1 MTTPDPGITGW
12 KAIFGLRAIAAFE
25 ATKGLL
31 VLLAGSGLLFLVHR
45 DLQDLADKIVWH
57 FHLDPAGRESR
68 ILYRALTEATPGRLR
83 LLAATAVAYAV
94 FRFAEAWGLWNDKR
108 WAELLG
114 VVTGLIYVP
123 FEIASFFRHPRL
135 VPIVAFAMNIAIV
148 WILARHLRARTQPSP
163 VRDAPL
169 RV

>member
-1 MTTPDPGITGW
+1 MTMQDPGLTGW
-12 KAIFGLRAIAAFE
+12 KAVFGLRAVAVFE
-25 ATKGLL
+25 AAKGLL

-45 DLQDLADKIVWH
+45 DLQNLADQIVWH

-83 LLAATAVAYAV
+83 LLAAAAVAYAV
-94 FRFAEAWGLWNDKR
+94 FRFAEAWGLWNAKR

-123 FEIASFFRHPRL
+123 FEIVSFVRHPRL
-135 VPIVAFAMNIAIV
+135 VPLIAFIINVAIV
-148 WILARHLRARTQPSP
+148 WILARYLRLRPHASP
-163 VRDAPL
+163 VRDVPL
-169 RV
+169 RA